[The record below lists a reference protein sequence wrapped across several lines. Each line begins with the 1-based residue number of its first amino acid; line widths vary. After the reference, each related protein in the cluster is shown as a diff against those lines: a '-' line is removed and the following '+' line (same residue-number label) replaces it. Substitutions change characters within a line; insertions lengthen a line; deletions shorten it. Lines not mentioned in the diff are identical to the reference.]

1 MHPSRGPANPRRLA
15 VRLGLPAAVA
25 ILLVALFLVWPA
37 DGDQIASGN
46 DSVCAPG
53 APQWMQIV
61 TAEPVMQPPDGAT
74 AVTRTAVLS
83 CYEFPVLGNLGPDT
97 PEVSAAMGF
106 ATQDSDEQVLT
117 GLQLAAGM
125 NDWQESTDGP
135 SAGCLV
141 KVIEG
146 VTSYLAITAGSEQNY
161 EVSVSRAD
169 PDTCAGEPAD
179 SLRN

>member
-1 MHPSRGPANPRRLA
+1 
-15 VRLGLPAAVA
+15 
-25 ILLVALFLVWPA
+25 
-37 DGDQIASGN
+37 
-46 DSVCAPG
+46 CAPG

-61 TAEPVMQPPDGAT
+61 TSEPVMQPPDGAT

-83 CYEFPVLGNLGPDT
+83 CYEFPLLGNLGQDN

-106 ATQDSDEQVLT
+106 AAEDSDEQVLT

-141 KVIEG
+141 KAIHG
-146 VTSYLAITAGSEQNY
+146 VTSYLVITAGSEQNY
-161 EVSVSRAD
+161 EVAVSRAN
-169 PDTCAGEPAD
+169 PAICAGEHAD
-179 SLRN
+179 LLRN